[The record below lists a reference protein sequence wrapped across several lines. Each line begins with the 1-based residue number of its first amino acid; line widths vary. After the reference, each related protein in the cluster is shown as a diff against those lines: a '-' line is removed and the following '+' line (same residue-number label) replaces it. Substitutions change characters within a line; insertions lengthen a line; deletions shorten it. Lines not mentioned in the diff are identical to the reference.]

1 MRLAGWL
8 VLGWCVAGM
17 GAEAADTKP
26 GHAGGTAVKPV
37 VCRAIADARGQSGQE
52 LAQALERDALELAPN
67 GYVLAA
73 LLSADPPVACYRHE
87 GPPPKPGA
95 R

>member
-1 MRLAGWL
+1 MTGRAWW
-8 VLGWCVAGM
+8 VLGCVVGTA
-17 GAEAADTKP
+17 AAAADTKP
-26 GHAGGTAVKPV
+26 GHSGGTAVKPV
-37 VCRAIADARGQSGQE
+37 VCRAVAEARGKNGQE
-52 LAQALERDALELAPN
+52 LAQALERDAIELTSS

-73 LLSADPPVACYRHE
+73 LLPGDPPVACYRHE

>member
-8 VLGWCVAGM
+8 VLGCVAG
-17 GAEAADTKP
+17 GRAEAADTKP
-26 GHAGGTAVKPV
+26 GHAGSTAVKPV
-37 VCRAIADARGQSGQE
+37 VCRAVADAQGKSGQE
-52 LAQALERDALELAPN
+52 LAQALERDAIELAAH

-73 LLSADPPVACYRHE
+73 LLTADPPVACYRHE

>member
-8 VLGWCVAGM
+8 VLGCLAGT
-17 GAEAADTKP
+17 AANAADTKP
-26 GHAGGTAVKPV
+26 GHASGTAVKPV
-37 VCRAIADARGQSGQE
+37 VCRAVADAHGKSGQE

-73 LLSADPPVACYRHE
+73 LLPGDPPVACYRHE

>member
-1 MRLAGWL
+1 MKLGAWL
-8 VLGWCVAGM
+8 VVGCLCAG
-17 GAEAADTKP
+17 AAQAADTKP

-37 VCRAIADARGQSGQE
+37 VCRAVADARGKTGQE
-52 LAQALERDALELAPN
+52 LAQAVEHDAIELAAT
-67 GYVLAA
+67 GYVLAG
-73 LLSADPPVACYRHE
+73 LLPGDPPVACYRHE

>member
-1 MRLAGWL
+1 MEPRAWL
-8 VLGWCVAGM
+8 VLGCLLATN
-17 GAEAADTKP
+17 ASAADTKP

-37 VCRAIADARGQSGQE
+37 VCRVVADARGRSGQD
-52 LAQALERDALELAPN
+52 LAQALERDAIELAPS
-67 GYVLAA
+67 GYLLAA
-73 LLSADPPVACYRHE
+73 LMTGDPPVACYRHE

>member
-8 VLGWCVAGM
+8 VLGCAVGTA
-17 GAEAADTKP
+17 AEAADTKP

-37 VCRAIADARGQSGQE
+37 LCRAGGRCAPGRAGQE
-52 LAQALERDALELAPN
+52 LAQAIERDALELGPK
-67 GYVLAA
+67 GYLLAA
-73 LLSADPPVACYRHE
+73 LLPGDPPVACYRHE

>member
-1 MRLAGWL
+1 MRLGGWL
-8 VLGWCVAGM
+8 VLGCLAG
-17 GAEAADTKP
+17 ATAWAADTKP

-37 VCRAIADARGQSGQE
+37 VCRAVADARGKTGQE
-52 LAQALERDALELAPN
+52 LAQALEHDAIELAAT
-67 GYVLAA
+67 GYTLSA
-73 LLSADPPVACYRHE
+73 LLPGDPPVACYRHE

>member
-8 VLGWCVAGM
+8 VLGCVVGTA
-17 GAEAADTKP
+17 AAAADTKP

-37 VCRAIADARGQSGQE
+37 LCRAVADAAGKTGQE

-67 GYVLAA
+67 GYLLAA
-73 LLSADPPVACYRHE
+73 LLPGDPPVACYRHE

>member
-1 MRLAGWL
+1 MKRTAVWMVGCL
-8 VLGWCVAGM
+8 LGTVAT
-17 GAEAADTKP
+17 AADTKP
-26 GHAGGTAVKPV
+26 GHTGTAVKPV
-37 VCRAIADARGQSGQE
+37 VCRAVTDARGKSGQE
-52 LAQALERDALELAPN
+52 LAQSLEHDAIELSPN

-73 LLSADPPVACYRHE
+73 LLPGDPPVACYRHE